1 MSSANDAPKMELIS
15 LLASRN
21 EFIPACPARTC
32 TLSQHG
38 FGGGVCAHT
47 GGHTCCTGSVTWRAG
62 GRRRDANCVLDDA
75 VRLRRRIH
83 LLALFDPAFE
93 NRSHVKGLERGR
105 KLVLIL
111 HTVTSHP
118 ESWHCRVTC
127 SSRTRRK
134 SHTARPRPRY
144 GEYWALAR
152 HESRVPAREQRAPL
166 QGPTAGAGEHV
177 HDECS
182 NRCSRSAAPA
192 CWLAAECHLGVL
204 VKLFVHFITA
214 DVLERRP
221 EREQRLR
228 GCHSEANQG

>member
-111 HTVTSHP
+111 HTV
-118 ESWHCRVTC
+118 
-127 SSRTRRK
+127 
-134 SHTARPRPRY
+134 
-144 GEYWALAR
+144 
-152 HESRVPAREQRAPL
+152 
-166 QGPTAGAGEHV
+166 
-177 HDECS
+177 S
-182 NRCSRSAAPA
+182 NQSFIVKAAPA
-192 CWLAAECHLGVL
+192 QSRAAAALAASCTPPGRAPDLESISHSRCTNAECLHVSSVPRFRANCRRRAARAGV
-204 VKLFVHFITA
+204 
-214 DVLERRP
+214 
-221 EREQRLR
+221 Q
-228 GCHSEANQG
+228 